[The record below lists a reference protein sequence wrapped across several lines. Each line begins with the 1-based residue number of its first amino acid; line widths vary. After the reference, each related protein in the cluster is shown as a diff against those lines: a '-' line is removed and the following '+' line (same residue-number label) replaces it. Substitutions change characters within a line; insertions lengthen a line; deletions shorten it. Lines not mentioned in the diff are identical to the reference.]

1 MLWNLTKEGGWS
13 HYKELTNKYSEA
25 LEVAIEKEGSIDDKM
40 SCFEKIHDK
49 IKFKAFGKVITQ
61 RTKLE
66 QNSLKSKLRR
76 QMKR

>member
-49 IKFKAFGKVITQ
+49 IKFKVFGKVTVKNNPKKHTIEVDNPEDQTG
-61 RTKLE
+61 K
-66 QNSLKSKLRR
+66 
-76 QMKR
+76 